1 MFNKQLNIGIIGLG
15 TVGSGVVETLE
26 KKNNSFKRKYNLEIN
41 ILGISAKSKNKKRAF
56 NVKKY
61 KWYNNPLDIID
72 IKDFRPNMVVLFFY
86 PRDNTSG
93 CTREAKD
100 FTENI
105 KLFNNLNINV
115 FGISKDSITSHEK
128 FIKKQSLTIPLL
140 SDEAGSVCEDFG
152 VWKEKSMYGKIY
164 MGIERSTFIIDGS
177 GSVTHEWRKVKV
189 ANHVTEVLETVKKL

>member
-1 MFNKQLNIGIIGLG
+1 MATIPYPAPDVILPN
-15 TVGSGVVETLE
+15 ET
-26 KKNNSFKRKYNLEIN
+26 
-41 ILGISAKSKNKKRAF
+41 G
-56 NVKKY
+56 
-61 KWYNNPLDIID
+61 DIID

-105 KLFNNLNINV
+105 ELFNNLNINV

-128 FIKKQSLTIPLL
+128 FVKKQNLTIPLL

-189 ANHVTEVLETVKKL
+189 ANHVAEVLETVKKL

>member
-1 MFNKQLNIGIIGLG
+1 MATTPYPAPDVILPN
-15 TVGSGVVETLE
+15 ET
-26 KKNNSFKRKYNLEIN
+26 
-41 ILGISAKSKNKKRAF
+41 G
-56 NVKKY
+56 
-61 KWYNNPLDIID
+61 DIID

-93 CTREAKD
+93 CTREAKE

-105 KLFNNLNINV
+105 ELFNNLNIKV

-128 FIKKQSLTIPLL
+128 FVKKQNLTVPLL

-189 ANHVTEVLETVKKL
+189 ANHVAEVLETVKKL

>member
-1 MFNKQLNIGIIGLG
+1 MAITPYPAPDVILPN
-15 TVGSGVVETLE
+15 ET
-26 KKNNSFKRKYNLEIN
+26 
-41 ILGISAKSKNKKRAF
+41 G
-56 NVKKY
+56 
-61 KWYNNPLDIID
+61 DIID

-105 KLFNNLNINV
+105 ELFNNLNINV

-128 FIKKQSLTIPLL
+128 FVKKQNLSIPLL
-140 SDEAGSVCEDFG
+140 SDETGSVCEDFG

-189 ANHVTEVLETVKKL
+189 ANHVAEVLETVKKL

>member
-1 MFNKQLNIGIIGLG
+1 MATTPYPAPDVILPN
-15 TVGSGVVETLE
+15 ET
-26 KKNNSFKRKYNLEIN
+26 
-41 ILGISAKSKNKKRAF
+41 G
-56 NVKKY
+56 
-61 KWYNNPLDIID
+61 DIID

-100 FTENI
+100 FTENTE
-105 KLFNNLNINV
+105 LFNNLNINV

-128 FIKKQSLTIPLL
+128 FIKKQNLTIPLL

-164 MGIERSTFIIDGS
+164 MGIERSTFIIDGF

-189 ANHVTEVLETVKKL
+189 ANHVAEVLETVKKL

>member
-1 MFNKQLNIGIIGLG
+1 MAITPYPAPDVILPN
-15 TVGSGVVETLE
+15 ET
-26 KKNNSFKRKYNLEIN
+26 
-41 ILGISAKSKNKKRAF
+41 G
-56 NVKKY
+56 
-61 KWYNNPLDIID
+61 DIID

-105 KLFNNLNINV
+105 ELFNNLNINV

-128 FIKKQSLTIPLL
+128 FIKKQNLTIPLL

>member
-1 MFNKQLNIGIIGLG
+1 MAITPYPAPDVILPN
-15 TVGSGVVETLE
+15 ET
-26 KKNNSFKRKYNLEIN
+26 
-41 ILGISAKSKNKKRAF
+41 G
-56 NVKKY
+56 
-61 KWYNNPLDIID
+61 DIID

-105 KLFNNLNINV
+105 ELFNNLNINV

-128 FIKKQSLTIPLL
+128 FIKKQNLTIPLL
-140 SDEAGSVCEDFG
+140 SDEAGIVCEDFG

-189 ANHVTEVLETVKKL
+189 ANHVAEVLETVKKL

>member
-1 MFNKQLNIGIIGLG
+1 MAFTPFPAAEVILPNE
-15 TVGSGVVETLE
+15 SG
-26 KKNNSFKRKYNLEIN
+26 N
-41 ILGISAKSKNKKRAF
+41 
-56 NVKKY
+56 
-61 KWYNNPLDIID
+61 IID
-72 IKDFRPNMVVLFFY
+72 IKDFRPKMVILFFY

-105 KLFNNLNINV
+105 GIFNDLNAKV
-115 FGISKDSITSHEK
+115 FGISKDSVKSHEK
-128 FIKKQSLTIPLL
+128 FIKKHNLKIPLL

-177 GSVTHEWRKVKV
+177 GSVIHEWRKVKV
-189 ANHVTEVLETVKKL
+189 ANHVEELLEAIKKL

>member
-1 MFNKQLNIGIIGLG
+1 MAITPYPAPDVILPN
-15 TVGSGVVETLE
+15 ET
-26 KKNNSFKRKYNLEIN
+26 
-41 ILGISAKSKNKKRAF
+41 G
-56 NVKKY
+56 
-61 KWYNNPLDIID
+61 DIID

-105 KLFNNLNINV
+105 ELFNNLNINV

-128 FIKKQSLTIPLL
+128 FVKKQNLTIPLL
-140 SDEAGSVCEDFG
+140 SDEVGSVCEDFG

-189 ANHVTEVLETVKKL
+189 ANHVAEVLETVKKL

>member
-1 MFNKQLNIGIIGLG
+1 MATTPYPAPDVILPN
-15 TVGSGVVETLE
+15 ET
-26 KKNNSFKRKYNLEIN
+26 
-41 ILGISAKSKNKKRAF
+41 G
-56 NVKKY
+56 
-61 KWYNNPLDIID
+61 DIID

-100 FTENI
+100 FTENLE
-105 KLFNNLNINV
+105 LFNNLNINV

-128 FIKKQSLTIPLL
+128 FIKKQNLTIPLL

-189 ANHVTEVLETVKKL
+189 ANHVAEVLETVKNL

>member
-1 MFNKQLNIGIIGLG
+1 MATTPYPAPDVILPN
-15 TVGSGVVETLE
+15 ET
-26 KKNNSFKRKYNLEIN
+26 
-41 ILGISAKSKNKKRAF
+41 G
-56 NVKKY
+56 
-61 KWYNNPLDIID
+61 DIID

-100 FTENI
+100 FTENTE
-105 KLFNNLNINV
+105 LFNNLNINV

-128 FIKKQSLTIPLL
+128 FIKKQNLTIPLL
-140 SDEAGSVCEDFG
+140 SDEAGSVCQDFG

-189 ANHVTEVLETVKKL
+189 ANHVAEVLETVMKL

>member
-1 MFNKQLNIGIIGLG
+1 
-15 TVGSGVVETLE
+15 
-26 KKNNSFKRKYNLEIN
+26 
-41 ILGISAKSKNKKRAF
+41 
-56 NVKKY
+56 
-61 KWYNNPLDIID
+61 
-72 IKDFRPNMVVLFFY
+72 MVVLFFY

-100 FTENI
+100 FTENTE
-105 KLFNNLNINV
+105 LFNNLNINV

-128 FIKKQSLTIPLL
+128 FIKKQNLTIPLL

-189 ANHVTEVLETVKKL
+189 TNHVAEVLETVKKL

>member
-1 MFNKQLNIGIIGLG
+1 MATIPYPAPDVILPN
-15 TVGSGVVETLE
+15 ET
-26 KKNNSFKRKYNLEIN
+26 
-41 ILGISAKSKNKKRAF
+41 G
-56 NVKKY
+56 
-61 KWYNNPLDIID
+61 DIID

-100 FTENI
+100 FTENTE
-105 KLFNNLNINV
+105 LFNNLNINV

-128 FIKKQSLTIPLL
+128 FIKKQNLTIPLL

-189 ANHVTEVLETVKKL
+189 ANHVAEVLETVKKL

>member
-1 MFNKQLNIGIIGLG
+1 MATTPYPAPDVILPN
-15 TVGSGVVETLE
+15 ET
-26 KKNNSFKRKYNLEIN
+26 
-41 ILGISAKSKNKKRAF
+41 G
-56 NVKKY
+56 
-61 KWYNNPLDIID
+61 DIID

-105 KLFNNLNINV
+105 ELFNKLNINV

-128 FIKKQSLTIPLL
+128 FIKKQNLTIPLL

-189 ANHVTEVLETVKKL
+189 ANHVAEVLETVKKL

>member
-1 MFNKQLNIGIIGLG
+1 MAITPYPAPDVILPN
-15 TVGSGVVETLE
+15 ET
-26 KKNNSFKRKYNLEIN
+26 
-41 ILGISAKSKNKKRAF
+41 G
-56 NVKKY
+56 
-61 KWYNNPLDIID
+61 DIID

-100 FTENI
+100 FTENTE
-105 KLFNNLNINV
+105 LFNNLNINV

-128 FIKKQSLTIPLL
+128 FVKKQNLTVPLL
-140 SDEAGSVCEDFG
+140 SDETGSVCEDFG

-189 ANHVTEVLETVKKL
+189 ANHVAEVLETVKKL

>member
-1 MFNKQLNIGIIGLG
+1 MATTPYPAPDVILPN
-15 TVGSGVVETLE
+15 ET
-26 KKNNSFKRKYNLEIN
+26 
-41 ILGISAKSKNKKRAF
+41 G
-56 NVKKY
+56 
-61 KWYNNPLDIID
+61 DIIN

-100 FTENI
+100 FTEN
-105 KLFNNLNINV
+105 KELFNNLNINV

-128 FIKKQSLTIPLL
+128 FIKKQNLTIPLL
-140 SDEAGSVCEDFG
+140 SDEAGNVCDDFG

-189 ANHVTEVLETVKKL
+189 ANHVAEVLETVKKL

>member
-1 MFNKQLNIGIIGLG
+1 MATTPYPAPDVILPN
-15 TVGSGVVETLE
+15 ET
-26 KKNNSFKRKYNLEIN
+26 
-41 ILGISAKSKNKKRAF
+41 G
-56 NVKKY
+56 
-61 KWYNNPLDIID
+61 DIID

-105 KLFNNLNINV
+105 ELFNNLNINV
-115 FGISKDSITSHEK
+115 FGISKDSISSHEK
-128 FIKKQSLTIPLL
+128 FIKKQNLTVPLL

>member
-1 MFNKQLNIGIIGLG
+1 MATTPYPAPDVILPN
-15 TVGSGVVETLE
+15 ET
-26 KKNNSFKRKYNLEIN
+26 
-41 ILGISAKSKNKKRAF
+41 G
-56 NVKKY
+56 
-61 KWYNNPLDIID
+61 DIID

-100 FTENI
+100 FTENTE
-105 KLFNNLNINV
+105 LFNNLNINV

-128 FIKKQSLTIPLL
+128 FIKKQNLTIPLL

-189 ANHVTEVLETVKKL
+189 ANHVAT

>member
-1 MFNKQLNIGIIGLG
+1 MAITPYPAPDVILPN
-15 TVGSGVVETLE
+15 ET
-26 KKNNSFKRKYNLEIN
+26 
-41 ILGISAKSKNKKRAF
+41 G
-56 NVKKY
+56 
-61 KWYNNPLDIID
+61 DIID

-93 CTREAKD
+93 CTREAKG

-105 KLFNNLNINV
+105 ELFNNLNINV

-128 FIKKQSLTIPLL
+128 FIKKQNLTIPLL

-189 ANHVTEVLETVKKL
+189 ANHVAEVLETVKKL

>member
-1 MFNKQLNIGIIGLG
+1 MII
-15 TVGSGVVETLE
+15 TPYPAPDV
-26 KKNNSFKRKYNLEIN
+26 
-41 ILGISAKSKNKKRAF
+41 ILPNEFG
-56 NVKKY
+56 
-61 KWYNNPLDIID
+61 DIID

-105 KLFNNLNINV
+105 ELFHELNTKV
-115 FGISKDSITSHEK
+115 FGISKDSIKSHEK
-128 FIKKQSLTIPLL
+128 FIKNQSLTIPLL

-152 VWKEKSMYGKIY
+152 VWKEKSMYGKNY

-189 ANHVTEVLETVKKL
+189 ANHVAEVLETVRKL

>member
-1 MFNKQLNIGIIGLG
+1 MATTPYPAPDVILPN
-15 TVGSGVVETLE
+15 ET
-26 KKNNSFKRKYNLEIN
+26 
-41 ILGISAKSKNKKRAF
+41 G
-56 NVKKY
+56 
-61 KWYNNPLDIID
+61 DIID

-105 KLFNNLNINV
+105 EFFNDLNINV

-128 FIKKQSLTIPLL
+128 FIKKQNLKMPLL

-189 ANHVTEVLETVKKL
+189 ANHVAEVLETVKKL

>member
-1 MFNKQLNIGIIGLG
+1 MAITPYPAPDVILPN
-15 TVGSGVVETLE
+15 ET
-26 KKNNSFKRKYNLEIN
+26 
-41 ILGISAKSKNKKRAF
+41 G
-56 NVKKY
+56 
-61 KWYNNPLDIID
+61 DIID

-105 KLFNNLNINV
+105 ELFNNLNIKV
-115 FGISKDSITSHEK
+115 FGISKDSITSHEN
-128 FIKKQSLTIPLL
+128 FVKKQNLTVPLL

-189 ANHVTEVLETVKKL
+189 ANHVAEVLETVKKL

>member
-1 MFNKQLNIGIIGLG
+1 MAITPYPAPDVILPN
-15 TVGSGVVETLE
+15 ET
-26 KKNNSFKRKYNLEIN
+26 
-41 ILGISAKSKNKKRAF
+41 G
-56 NVKKY
+56 
-61 KWYNNPLDIID
+61 DIID

-105 KLFNNLNINV
+105 ELFNNLNINV

-128 FIKKQSLTIPLL
+128 FVKKQNLTIPLL

>member
-1 MFNKQLNIGIIGLG
+1 MAITPYPAPDVILPN
-15 TVGSGVVETLE
+15 ET
-26 KKNNSFKRKYNLEIN
+26 
-41 ILGISAKSKNKKRAF
+41 G
-56 NVKKY
+56 
-61 KWYNNPLDIID
+61 DIID

-100 FTENI
+100 FTENTE
-105 KLFNNLNINV
+105 LFNNLNINV

-128 FIKKQSLTIPLL
+128 FIKKQNLTIPLL

-177 GSVTHEWRKVKV
+177 GSVTHEWRNVKV
-189 ANHVTEVLETVKKL
+189 ANHVAEVLETVKKL